1 MQQIEVILIEKVP
14 TLGNLG
20 DVVKVKAGYARNYL
34 IPKRFARRATT
45 AVIKQFEAQRAELEK
60 ASAQK
65 LADAQGLAT
74 KLNGLILNLTQ
85 KAGVDGRLFGSV
97 TNLDIADALHKKG
110 FTTLHKSQIR
120 MPDGH
125 FKLVGEY
132 TVIVSFHAEV
142 QEEVKV
148 VVVGEAG

>member
-1 MQQIEVILIEKVP
+1 MQQVEVILIEKVP

-34 IPKRFARRATT
+34 IPKRFARRATA

-65 LADAQGLAT
+65 LSDAQAVAA
-74 KLNGLILNLTQ
+74 KINGMVLTLTQ

-97 TNLDIADALHKKG
+97 TNLDITEALHRKDFK
-110 FTTLHKSQIR
+110 TLHKSQIR
-120 MPDGH
+120 MPDGY
-125 FKLVGEY
+125 FKTVGEY
-132 TVIVSFHAEV
+132 TVIVSLHAEV
-142 QEEVKV
+142 QEEIKV
-148 VVVGEAG
+148 IVVGEAG